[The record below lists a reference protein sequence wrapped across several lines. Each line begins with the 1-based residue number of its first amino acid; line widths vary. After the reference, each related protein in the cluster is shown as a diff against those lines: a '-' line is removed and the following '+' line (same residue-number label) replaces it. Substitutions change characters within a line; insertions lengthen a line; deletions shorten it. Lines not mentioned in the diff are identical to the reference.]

1 MKPIQMTNLTKPKN
15 TLIKNQK
22 NIKLSQLIFK
32 NKGLFTSKN
41 WKIERARDL
50 SIGVSYHDLEANQV

>member
-1 MKPIQMTNLTKPKN
+1 MKPIQMTNLTKSKN
-15 TLIKNQK
+15 TLTKEQK
-22 NIKLSQLIFK
+22 DIKLSQLTLK
-32 NKGLFTSKN
+32 NIGLSTSKN